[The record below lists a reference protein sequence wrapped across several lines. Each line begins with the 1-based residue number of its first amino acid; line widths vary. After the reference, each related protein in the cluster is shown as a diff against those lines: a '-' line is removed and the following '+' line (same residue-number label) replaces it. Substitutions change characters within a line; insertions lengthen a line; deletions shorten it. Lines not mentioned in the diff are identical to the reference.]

1 MRPLYRHKQS
11 GHVLQRAL
19 IGSAAGILFLGL
31 IVGVAAIALSLAAVL
46 ALAGWAFSSLTVEI
60 SPDELTWF
68 FGPGVFR
75 KRIPRDE
82 IVNASPVQN
91 KWWWGWG
98 IHLTPRGWLYNVDG
112 LEAVEIVLREGKILR
127 VGSDDAVMLA
137 RVLTAAPNPGK

>member
-19 IGSAAGILFLGL
+19 IGSAAGIFILGL
-31 IVGVAAIALSLAAVL
+31 IVGEVPIALPVAAVL

-68 FGPGVFR
+68 FGPGVYR

-91 KWWWGWG
+91 KW
-98 IHLTPRGWLYNVDG
+98 
-112 LEAVEIVLREGKILR
+112 
-127 VGSDDAVMLA
+127 
-137 RVLTAAPNPGK
+137 